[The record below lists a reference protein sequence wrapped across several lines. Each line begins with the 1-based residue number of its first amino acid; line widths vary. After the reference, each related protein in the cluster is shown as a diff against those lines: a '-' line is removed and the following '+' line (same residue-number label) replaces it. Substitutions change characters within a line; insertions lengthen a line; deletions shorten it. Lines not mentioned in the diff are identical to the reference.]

1 MRPYS
6 ADLRQRIVAA
16 IARGEHSLRQ
26 IAHVFS
32 VSLSFL
38 VRLQQRQR
46 RDGTIHPK
54 PHAGGPTPRLDDQAC
69 QRLLQ
74 LVHQQPDATL
84 AELRD
89 RLGISCGIMTIARAL
104 RRHGIRRKKKTR
116 HAQERDNP
124 EVQEQRAAFDRKMAG
139 VERGRLLFVDE
150 TGTTTNM
157 TRTYGRARGGERLEA
172 SVPQQWTTLTLIAG
186 LRSTEV
192 LAPFAFEG
200 ATDTAAF
207 QTYVEKVLVPQV
219 RVGDVVVWDN
229 LQAHKNAEVVAAIE
243 AAGGRVER
251 LPPYSPDKS
260 PIEEMFS
267 KVKASLRTAAA
278 RTTERVVDALGE
290 ALKQITPSDIYGW
303 FQDRCAYA
311 MH

>member
-6 ADLRQRIVAA
+6 DDIRQRILAA

-26 IAHVFS
+26 IAHLFS

-46 RDGTIHPK
+46 RDGTFQPR
-54 PHAGGPTPRLDDQAC
+54 PHGGGPTPRLDDEAR

-74 LVHQQPDATL
+74 LVREQPDATL
-84 AELRD
+84 AELRE
-89 RLGISCGIMTIARAL
+89 RLGISCSLMTVARAL
-104 RRHGIRRKKKTR
+104 RRQGIRRKKKTR
-116 HAQERDNP
+116 HAQEQDRP
-124 EVQEQRAAFDRKMAG
+124 EVQEQRAAYEDKMAE
-139 VERGRLLFVDE
+139 VQRDRLIFVDE
-150 TGTTTNM
+150 TGATTSM
-157 TRTYGRARGGERLEA
+157 TRRYGRASAGERVEVA
-172 SVPQQWTTLTLIAG
+172 VPENWTTVTLIAA

-192 LAPFAFEG
+192 VAPLAFEG

-207 QTYVEKVLVPQV
+207 QTYVEKVLVPEI
-219 RVGDVVVWDN
+219 RPGDVVVWDN

-260 PIEEMFS
+260 PLEEMFS
-267 KVKASLRTAAA
+267 KVKESLRTAAA
-278 RTTERVVDALGE
+278 RTTEWVVDAIGE
-290 ALKQITPSDIYGW
+290 ALKQVTPSDIHGW
-303 FQDRCAYA
+303 FQNRCAYA